1 MQKKGKIILAVIA
14 LLVLCGLLYWVTRPQ
29 DKGLTATGTVEATRY
44 DVTAKV
50 PGYVR
55 ELTLQAGDTL
65 NEGDLVCRIDR
76 EDLRAQVLA
85 ANAGLAAARA
95 RLADLESGA
104 RPAEI
109 SAAQAQVAQ
118 QALTAAQDQLTIV
131 QDGARSGQVEAARAE
146 VERLQAQVDAQQ
158 AQADGIDVE
167 SPASGTVLSKNFE
180 NNEFAPAGVP
190 IVTVGDLDNCYVRVY
205 VPSEDLAR
213 IQVGQAVNVYVD
225 AYPGR
230 AIAGTIQEISQQAE
244 YTPRQSI
251 TARER
256 ANLVFAVKVA
266 VQNQERIV
274 KPGMPADVDFE

>member
-95 RLADLESGA
+95 RLADLES
-104 RPAEI
+104 
-109 SAAQAQVAQ
+109 
-118 QALTAAQDQLTIV
+118 
-131 QDGARSGQVEAARAE
+131 GARSGQVEAARAE